1 MPAPLP
7 EAIKSKV
14 IEQWLLGQSRDS
26 IAKANNI
33 STGAVSNIAK
43 EYEERLGRDVLY
55 GLREIGILLKRE
67 GITPAQC
74 AIGFRIMKM
83 FTDQRVDGE
92 VAEHFVSDMYKEC
105 DRLGITPSNM
115 VVHIEDLTKFSK
127 DVRLPEI
134 KDYVNNKIVQ
144 EKELDDK
151 IRQHS
156 DDIAGLELKKSQLE
170 REYDLIL
177 EQSRRVEEGMKSYF
191 GFKQELESHGI
202 SMTDDIPRFASTVKC
217 IAEYG
222 YDTQRV
228 INEFNDTQYHQRK
241 LRALQ
246 IAADEKQKDVARHES
261 QNSSLVRDISL
272 HSSILN
278 VYNELDNAGFGIEK
292 LKGLHKTIK
301 KIAESNQ
308 IGTGAAVD
316 KFFKDTETQ
325 YDAKLGFEAE
335 RDRLKTEIQVLKEKR
350 KKELESLREQPF
362 IGPIILR
369 LIQLGLTED
378 EMLESSKMLL
388 NLFKGPYSVKDI
400 ALGMIET
407 IRAMVISRT
416 RTSSGDRTIEILD
429 KTREELSKLD

>member
-1 MPAPLP
+1 MASQP
-7 EAIKSKV
+7 EP
-14 IEQWLLGQSRDS
+14 R
-26 IAKANNI
+26 ANNI

-67 GITPAQC
+67 GLTPAHC

-83 FTDQRVDGE
+83 FADKGVDGE
-92 VAEHFVSDMYKEC
+92 AAEHFVSDLYKEC

-170 REYDLIL
+170 RKYDLIL

-246 IAADEKQKDVARHES
+246 IAADEKQRDVARHES
-261 QNSSLVRDISL
+261 QDSSLVRAISL

-292 LKGLHKTIK
+292 LKGLHKIIK

-308 IGTGAAVD
+308 ISTGAAVD

-325 YDAKLGFEAE
+325 YDAKLGFEVE
-335 RDRLKTEIQVLKEKR
+335 MDRLKTEIQVLKEKR

>member
-1 MPAPLP
+1 MPAPIP

-67 GITPAQC
+67 GITPVQC

-83 FTDQRVDGE
+83 FTDQRIDGE
-92 VAEHFVSDMYKEC
+92 VAEHFVSGIFKEC
-105 DRLGITPSNM
+105 SRLEITPSKI

-127 DVRLPEI
+127 EVRLPEI
-134 KDYVNNKIVQ
+134 KDYINNKIVQ

-151 IRQHS
+151 KRQLS
-156 DDIAGLELKKSQLE
+156 DDIAGLELKMSQLE

-191 GFKQELESHGI
+191 SFKQELESQGI
-202 SMTDDIPRFASTVKC
+202 SMTDDIPRFASTVRC

-222 YDTQRV
+222 YDPQRV
-228 INEFNDTQYHQRK
+228 IKEFNDTQYHQTK

-246 IAADEKQKDVARHES
+246 IAADEKQEDVSRLES
-261 QNSSLVRDISL
+261 QNSSLVRAISL

-278 VYNELDNAGFGIEK
+278 VYNELNNAGFGIEK
-292 LKGLHKTIK
+292 LKVLHETIR
-301 KIAESNQ
+301 KIAESNN
-308 IGTGAAVD
+308 ISTGAAVD

-335 RDRLKTEIQVLKEKR
+335 MDRLKTEIQVLKEKR
-350 KKELESLREQPF
+350 KKELERLRELPF
-362 IGPIILR
+362 VGPIILR

-378 EMLESSKMLL
+378 EILESSKMLL
-388 NLFKGPYSVKDI
+388 NLFKGPYSVKNLT
-400 ALGMIET
+400 LGMIET
-407 IRAMVISRT
+407 VPSNGYQ
-416 RTSSGDRTIEILD
+416 SY
-429 KTREELSKLD
+429 